1 VLDANADVSSW
12 FTTTQRKGV
21 VGDASYL
28 MRALGGDVA
37 NAGYAV
43 ESGRMPRADDE
54 AIAGYGLLQEL
65 GASVGDTVTV
75 AIGGKPASFRLVG
88 WYSDTEDTGQVLM
101 FTLDGLRR
109 VERGAT
115 AEAFFAH
122 VREGAPAGAVAAA
135 LQRDLTGVAQVT
147 ENDGFE
153 SDELSA
159 FRTTFLLFTAVV
171 LVVAFAN
178 LASALVLAVRER
190 SRDLGVL
197 RSVGFTPRQVLGVSA
212 VGAGTLALLAAV
224 IGLPAGWLSYRAL
237 MQMVGKSAGVGPKI
251 GANPAVLALLLLVP
265 IAVAAAA
272 LLGSVVTRR
281 AATAEVSELVRYE

>member
-1 VLDANADVSSW
+1 
-12 FTTTQRKGV
+12 
-21 VGDASYL
+21 
-28 MRALGGDVA
+28 
-37 NAGYAV
+37 
-43 ESGRMPRADDE
+43 MPRTDTE

-65 GASVGDTVTV
+65 GVSQGDSVTV
-75 AIGGKPASFRLVG
+75 AIAGEPIRFDIVG

-109 VERGAT
+109 VEPGAT

-122 VREGAPAGAVAAA
+122 ARDGAPVAAVAAA
-135 LQRDLTGVAQVT
+135 LQHDLAGVAQVT

-224 IGLPAGWLSYRAL
+224 IGLPLGWFGYRAL
-237 MQMVGKSAGVGPKI
+237 IGTVGKSAGVGPNI
-251 GANPAVLALLLLVP
+251 GANPAVLALALLVP
-265 IAVAAAA
+265 IAVGAAA
-272 LLGSVVTRR
+272 LLGSAVTRR
-281 AATAEVSELVRYE
+281 AATAEVSDLVRYE